1 MCCKAYTV
9 SGGFSMSEGIKRKTR
24 TSSAVKR
31 RYNEKTYD
39 RIVLNVK
46 KDTAQAFKDK
56 CNALGIPYSQVLHKA
71 IEDFLNAE

>member
-1 MCCKAYTV
+1 MMA
-9 SGGFSMSEGIKRKTR
+9 RKTQ

-31 RYNEKTYD
+31 RYNDKTYD
-39 RIVLNVK
+39 RISVSVK